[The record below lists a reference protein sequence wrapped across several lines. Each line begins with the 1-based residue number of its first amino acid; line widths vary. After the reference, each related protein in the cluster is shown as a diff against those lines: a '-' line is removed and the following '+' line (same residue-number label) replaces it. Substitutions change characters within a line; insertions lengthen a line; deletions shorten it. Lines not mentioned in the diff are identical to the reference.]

1 MDASPLNALAQYL
14 STFDPRTKKRGKAY
28 ARDARALVSYTTN
41 HVIEGYVDGSREY
54 FVHFGYERHTGWEAE
69 CDCPIGYECKH
80 AFALG
85 ATVLA
90 ENGHPLASAAP
101 TKKAVRRAKNGLFAP
116 AQKILDRP
124 LNAKEERFLE
134 RVQKAWHLFQEEGVA
149 SDDVLTLLA
158 NQDVHYRTWKQIDRL
173 GLYLNEPP
181 QDPLELLGY
190 ACIYFKLNEVNV
202 PPFAKK
208 LLDLTD
214 YQARVKRNLHL
225 NEIRSWKATLEQ
237 SSKARLPKA
246 SPPAAPI
253 QLAMVLGK
261 SKCEI
266 HARSEGPY
274 HRVDSAQLQ
283 ELRESTATN
292 LSTQAIAF
300 LGAAEHFLQ
309 HWRGASTAPT
319 TQYARAFLHRLLQ
332 HPELRNHVLDTSHT
346 PIRWS
351 DKPLRWIASKSI
363 SGKEPQAQL
372 RLCLPSGKPL
382 PQNAIVLQL
391 LNYDTYGNASPAEDD
406 APLYLSKDKVYP
418 GPPPVEG
425 KTTLALP
432 WEVIESEQGVAFLRS
447 QGSELPPEIAERVDT
462 LQPQLR
468 LRASTIET
476 PSSWGRTRSLHV
488 ELEAVDAQNRP
499 LRHFTPTGWSHT
511 EEEPA
516 SHSTERIQLV
526 DPSALLDLS
535 SVLSKFSLKWDEPL
549 THWHRPLR
557 DVTDL
562 PDFGSWLQ
570 TLPPEINVEL
580 SPDLAG
586 LDSAPVSLSYEVDI
600 QETDTRDWFDVKL
613 VQRVGDTQ
621 LTDEEMQ
628 LLLAAPGRFVQLPSG
643 QWRRLDIETTP
654 ETTELMQEL
663 GMEKSD
669 GTQRLHTL
677 QLQNEAASSAL
688 TEQAKAQLHAR
699 LDTLRA
705 QKLPT
710 PPRPFGKIL
719 RPYQRDGFQFLCQLT
734 QLSFGGILA
743 DDMGLGKTLQ
753 ALAWLVWLKANRPK
767 PKSAFRVLV
776 VCPKS
781 VMDNWLSEPG
791 KFKTGLTSA
800 RHQSK
805 PDAPQANALAAANLV
820 VANYTQLRSSADAFL
835 AETWDAIILD
845 EAQYIKN
852 PASQTA
858 RIACQLATPHRI
870 VLTGTPIENRSLD
883 LWSLLRF
890 AMPGAL
896 GSQAQFK
903 RLYNEKKDPQA
914 LPRLARRIQPFLL
927 RRTKREVAQDLPDR
941 IEEELH
947 CQLEGAQAKLYQ
959 AELKKARQLL
969 VEVKTK
975 RQFDKSRFNILQSL
989 LRLRQICCD
998 PQLLGAKPS
1007 KTPSAKTQALL
1018 EHIQPLVEEG
1028 HKILVFSQFVSMLEL
1043 LQPALDAIGIPS
1055 LMLTGKTQDRAALVE
1070 RFQKP
1075 DTEKVF
1081 LLSLKAAGSG
1091 LNLTAASYVAL
1102 FDPWWNPAVEA
1113 QAIDRTHRIGQKRQ
1127 VIAYRLIA
1135 KDTIEEK
1142 IRALQKEKS
1151 QLASTLIDDPS
1162 LATALD
1168 LDTIRVLL
1176 AET

>member
-1 MDASPLNALAQYL
+1 MDASTLNSLALYL
-14 STFDPRTKKRGKAY
+14 KTFDARTQKRGKAY
-28 ARDARALVSYTTN
+28 ARDARALVSYATN
-41 HVIEGYVDGSREY
+41 HVVEGYVDGTQEY
-54 FVHFGYERHTGWEAE
+54 FVHIGYERHVGWEAE
-69 CDCPIGYECKH
+69 CDCPIGYDCKH
-80 AFALG
+80 AYALA

-90 ENGHPLASAAP
+90 ENGHPLSQATPS
-101 TKKAVRRAKNGLFAP
+101 KKAARRPKNSLFEPAK
-116 AQKILDRP
+116 KILDRQ
-124 LNAKEERFLE
+124 LNVREERFLE
-134 RVQKAWHLFQEEGVA
+134 KVQKAWHIFQEQGIA
-149 SDDVLTLLA
+149 CDDVLALLN
-158 NQDVHYRTWKQIDRL
+158 NQEVHYRGWKQVDRL
-173 GLYLNEPP
+173 GNYLDTPP
-181 QDPLELLGY
+181 QDPFELLGY
-190 ACIYFKLNEVNV
+190 ACIYFKLNEIKS
-202 PPFAKK
+202 PALAQK
-208 LLDLTD
+208 LIDLDD
-214 YQARVKRNLHL
+214 YQNRVKRNLHL
-225 NEIRSWKATLEQ
+225 NEIRAWKATLERSSNVRAPEQAQ
-237 SSKARLPKA
+237 STTPT
-246 SPPAAPI
+246 
-253 QLAMVLGK
+253 QLAMVIGT
-261 SKCEI
+261 SKWEI
-266 HARSEGPY
+266 HAREDGPY
-274 HRVDSAQLQ
+274 YRVDSEQLQ
-283 ELRESTATN
+283 DWRDATATK

-309 HWRGASTAPT
+309 HWRGVTTAPT

-332 HPELRNHVLDTSHT
+332 HAELRYHVLDTNYQT
-346 PIRWS
+346 IPWS
-351 DKPLRWIASKSI
+351 EEPLRWIARKSG
-363 SGKEPQAQL
+363 SGEDATAQL
-372 RLCLPSGKPL
+372 SLCLPNGKPL
-382 PQNAIVLQL
+382 PKNAIVLQL
-391 LNYDTYGNASPAEDD
+391 LDYDTYGRPQPTADD
-406 APLYLSKDKVYP
+406 APLYLSDATIYP
-418 GPPPVEG
+418 GPPPLEG
-425 KTTLALP
+425 ETLVTLP
-432 WEVIESEQGVAFLRS
+432 WDAIDSEQGVAFLRS
-447 QGSELPPEIAERVDT
+447 QGSELPPEIEKRVDT

-468 LRASTIET
+468 LRASTRET
-476 PSSWGRTRSLHV
+476 PSTWGRTRGLQV
-488 ELEAVDAQNRP
+488 ELEAIDSQNNA
-499 LRHFTPTGWSHT
+499 LRHFTPTGWNHLN
-511 EEEPA
+511 EETSATPNN
-516 SHSTERIQLV
+516 RIQLL
-526 DPSALLDLS
+526 DPNVLLDFAPL
-535 SVLSKFSLKWDEPL
+535 LSKFSLRWDEQL
-549 THWHRPLR
+549 TRWQRPLR
-557 DVTDL
+557 DSKDL
-562 PDFGSWLQ
+562 PDFGTWLQ
-570 TLPPEINVEL
+570 SLPDSIQVEL

-613 VQRVGDTQ
+613 VKRVNDTQ
-621 LTDEEMQ
+621 LTDEEMK
-628 LLLAAPGRFVQLPSG
+628 LLLAGPGRFVQLPSG
-643 QWRRLDIETTP
+643 QWRRLDIETTK
-654 ETTELMQEL
+654 ETAALMQEL
-663 GMEKSD
+663 GVEKTD
-669 GTQRLHTL
+669 DTQRLHTL
-677 QLQNEAASSAL
+677 QLQNEAASAAL
-688 TEQAKAQLHAR
+688 TEEAKTELQAR
-699 LDTLRA
+699 LKTLSA
-705 QKLPT
+705 QKLPA
-710 PPRPFGKIL
+710 PPRPFGKVL

-753 ALAWLVWLKANRPK
+753 ALAWLVWLKKQNAKAKAP
-767 PKSAFRVLV
+767 FRVLI

-781 VMDNWLSEPG
+781 VMDNWLSEPS
-791 KFKTGLTSA
+791 KFQTGLTA
-800 RHQSK
+800 APHQSN
-805 PDAPQANALAAANLV
+805 PDEAQARALLSANLV
-820 VANYTQLRSSADAFL
+820 VANYTQLRSAADTFL
-835 AETWDAIILD
+835 AETWDAVILD

-852 PASQTA
+852 PSSQTA
-858 RIACQLATPHRI
+858 RVACQLSTQHRL

-927 RRTKREVAQDLPDR
+927 RRAKKDVAQDLPDR

-969 VEVKTK
+969 VEVKTQ

-1018 EHIQPLVEEG
+1018 EHIQPLVDEG

-1055 LMLTGKTQDRAALVE
+1055 LMLTGKTQDRATLVE

-1151 QLASTLIDDPS
+1151 QLASTLIDDQS

-1168 LDTIRVLL
+1168 LDTIRDLL
-1176 AET
+1176 ADQ